1 MRWTNIQ
8 FMLFSVIC
16 FLQMFYKIKTLI
28 ENEIISLQKERWE
41 VKEKKAKRSSKWQ
54 TKERKQEVEEE
65 RKEKYWEEERCREG
79 ERARKDQF
87 QLVIQSV
94 FSVSESSKNHQSL
107 RFGDSKVGSIS
118 NHFPQPFKVCQTFIC
133 FGLM

>member
-1 MRWTNIQ
+1 MRWANIQ

-41 VKEKKAKRSSKWQ
+41 VKEKKAKRISKWQ

-65 RKEKYWEEERCREG
+65 RKEKYWEEERCRE
-79 ERARKDQF
+79 
-87 QLVIQSV
+87 
-94 FSVSESSKNHQSL
+94 ESQKGPVPVGYSICVLSL
-107 RFGDSKVGSIS
+107 GVK
-118 NHFPQPFKVCQTFIC
+118 
-133 FGLM
+133 